1 MGDFD
6 WNLEFAW
13 SNLPSEGVYQNGR
26 NREIDPIPT
35 PIVPLG
41 VFVVHQSFFWK
52 IGSFDLG
59 MEIWG
64 AENIEI
70 SFRKVTRYESYDIS
84 ELFERIL
91 VQKIEHGCAE
101 ASWHLFLAHMLA
113 ISIEPNI
120 LILLA
125 STILIT
131 KGTDY
136 LSNLSVFLTV
146 ISKFLGHY

>member
-6 WNLEFAW
+6 WNLDFAW

-64 AENIEI
+64 NENIEI
-70 SFRKVTRYESYDIS
+70 SFRKVARVIFRKFLNEFSTRNS
-84 ELFERIL
+84 RT
-91 VQKIEHGCAE
+91 KNRTWMCGGN
-101 ASWHLFLAHMLA
+101 LA
-113 ISIEPNI
+113 IIPCSHVGHIYRTQHPYSIGINDLDHQRNGYAKSGKLWDE
-120 LILLA
+120 
-125 STILIT
+125 
-131 KGTDY
+131 KM
-136 LSNLSVFLTV
+136 
-146 ISKFLGHY
+146 

>member
-6 WNLEFAW
+6 WDLNFDW
-13 SNLPSEGVYQNGR
+13 SEIPSEGVYQNAR
-26 NREIDPIPT
+26 KREIDPIPT

-41 VFVVHQSFFWK
+41 VFVVHQSFFWR

-70 SFRKVTRYESYDIS
+70 SFRKVARYDIS
-84 ELFERIL
+84 ELSERIL
-91 VQKIEHGCAE
+91 VPKTEHGCAE
-101 ASWHLFLAHMLA
+101 AAWHLFLAHTLA
-113 ISIEPNI
+113 IFIERNI

-125 STILIT
+125 
-131 KGTDY
+131 
-136 LSNLSVFLTV
+136 
-146 ISKFLGHY
+146 